1 MDPKADSQTPP
12 PGGPRTGGP
21 TRAGPAVG
29 APEAADAP
37 DAGESWPAPCSEVL
51 NSPGGNPQ
59 DALRLEGEPIGAY
72 LAAQRR
78 LRGITVEELA
88 AQTRIPLRSLERLEA
103 GCFDANID
111 GFVRGFV
118 RTVAEAL
125 GLDPEESVA
134 RTRSE
139 PRDDFDAGPGPHLS
153 LRRVFLTVAFIVAAG
168 LLLGLVQTV
177 AISTQGGSSSALDP
191 VVIRRDP
198 VAALAEAQ
206 AVAALSPVLR
216 VRARGPQVASEQRKQ
231 QPEAASRGPELSQPA
246 ARSR

>member
-1 MDPKADSQTPP
+1 MDPKADSQTAPP
-12 PGGPRTGGP
+12 SGGPREGGP
-21 TRAGPAVG
+21 TEAGS
-29 APEAADAP
+29 AADAP
-37 DAGESWPAPCSEVL
+37 DAPDAREVWPAPCSEVL
-51 NSPGGNPQ
+51 NSPGEDPQ
-59 DALRLEGEPIGAY
+59 DAQRLEGEPIGAY

-103 GCFDANID
+103 GSFDANID

-139 PRDDFDAGPGPHLS
+139 PGDNFDAGPGPHLS

-177 AISTQGGSSSALDP
+177 AISTQQGSASALDP
-191 VVIRRDP
+191 VVVRRDP

-206 AVAALSPVLR
+206 AVASLSPALP
-216 VRARGPQVASEQRKQ
+216 VRARGPHVASEEREQ
-231 QPEAASRGPELSQPA
+231 QPEAASRGAELSQPA

>member
-1 MDPKADSQTPP
+1 MDPKPDSQNAPP
-12 PGGPRTGGP
+12 PAGSRKGGP
-21 TRAGPAVG
+21 TQAGS
-29 APEAADAP
+29 APESP
-37 DAGESWPAPCSEVL
+37 DAGEVWPEPCSEVL
-51 NSPGGNPQ
+51 NSPGEELR
-59 DALRLEGEPIGAY
+59 DAQRLGGEPIGAY

-78 LRGITVEELA
+78 LRGITMQELA
-88 AQTRIPLRSLERLEA
+88 LQTRIPLRSLERLEA
-103 GCFDANID
+103 GSFDANID

-139 PRDDFDAGPGPHLS
+139 PGDDSGAGPGPHLS

-177 AISTQGGSSSALDP
+177 AVSMQRGSASALDP
-191 VVIRRDP
+191 VVVRRDP

-206 AVAALSPVLR
+206 AVAGLSPVLP
-216 VRARGPQVASEQRKQ
+216 VRARTPQVASEERRQ
-231 QPEAASRGPELSQPA
+231 QPEAVSRGPELLQPA

>member
-21 TRAGPAVG
+21 TRAGPA
-29 APEAADAP
+29 PDAADAP
-37 DAGESWPAPCSEVL
+37 DAGESWPAPSSEVP
-51 NSPGGNPQ
+51 NSPGEDPQ
-59 DALRLEGEPIGAY
+59 DAQRLEGEPIGAY

-103 GCFDANID
+103 GSFDANID

-153 LRRVFLTVAFIVAAG
+153 LRRVFLTVAFIVAVG

-177 AISTQGGSSSALDP
+177 AISTQAGPSSALDP

-216 VRARGPQVASEQRKQ
+216 VRAPQVASEQRKQ
-231 QPEAASRGPELSQPA
+231 QPEAASRGPELSQPT